1 MKKQRIGYFEDV
13 TDIEKACAR
22 CRMCELIC
30 TFTHHQVANP
40 ARSRIHVISLGK
52 GIDMPVTCLNC
63 NDAPCVNICPTGAM
77 HRETPDAMVIVNTDT
92 CIGCGMC
99 VDACPI
105 GAVFLDHENGTASKC
120 DLCGG
125 DPQCV
130 TYCPPGVLRLT
141 DAVKSSRYRMKM
153 YVKTLA
159 KNEYSEH
166 EEGK

>member
-1 MKKQRIGYFEDV
+1 MKKERIGYFEDA
-13 TDIEKACAR
+13 TDVEKACSR

-40 ARSRIHVISLGK
+40 ARSRIHVVSLGK
-52 GIDMPVTCLNC
+52 GLDTPVTCLNC
-63 NDAPCVNICPTGAM
+63 HDAPCINICPTGAM
-77 HRETPDAMVIVNTDT
+77 GREHPDAMVTVNTDV

-105 GAVFLDHENGTASKC
+105 GAVYLDHAQGTASKC

-125 DPQCV
+125 EPQCV
-130 TYCPPGVLRLT
+130 KYCPAGVLQLT
-141 DAVKSSRYRMKM
+141 DAVKSSRHRMKM
-153 YVKTLA
+153 YIKTLA
-159 KNEYSEH
+159 LNDISGK

>member
-1 MKKQRIGYFEDV
+1 MNKKRIGYFESAM
-13 TDIEKACAR
+13 DIEKACSR

-40 ARSRIHVISLGK
+40 SRSRIHVVSLEK

-63 NDAPCVNICPTGAM
+63 HDAPCVNICPTGAM
-77 HRETPDAMVIVNTDT
+77 NRDFSDAMVTVNPDL

-105 GAVFLDHENGTASKC
+105 GAVYLDQEEGTASKC

-130 TYCPPGVLRLT
+130 RYCPPGVLQLT
-141 DAVKSSRYRMKM
+141 DAVKTSRYRMKM
-153 YVKTLA
+153 YIRSLV
-159 KNEYSEH
+159 KNENSGK
-166 EEGK
+166 EEEK